1 MNTDEKDRCS
11 CGKWHSR
18 FSPLAIA
25 GMVIGGI
32 ALAVL
37 LAFVFGW
44 VVMLLWNRL
53 MPEIFGLPA
62 ITYWQG
68 WGLVVLSHI
77 LIKGGWNCGGDDSGS
92 KKKKRHDHGNGIFDE
107 IRFEIRKEIKKEFEK
122 EFAKECEAEFAREC
136 GSDATEAE
144 SGNSEESSDN
154 TDGEKASPK
163 NS

>member
-92 KKKKRHDHGNGIFDE
+92 KKKKRHDHGGGIFDE
-107 IRFEIRKEIKKEFEK
+107 IKSEIRKEIKKEFEK
-122 EFAKECEAEFAREC
+122 EFAKECEKEF
-136 GSDATEAE
+136 GE
-144 SGNSEESSDN
+144 SGAVREDGQNEGSESPR
-154 TDGEKASPK
+154 TDSQQY
-163 NS
+163 